1 MIRVI
6 ADAFDPVAEL
16 SAFAPLHGIGALASF
31 TGYVRTEG
39 DRVEALDLDHHHRL
53 TLASIEAIERS
64 TRERFDLADLLII
77 HRYGRVLPGEPIVLV
92 AAAARHRRAAF
103 DAVDYAMD
111 LLKTEAML
119 WKKEVRADGDRW
131 IEPRPEDH
139 ADRRRWERADG

>member
-1 MIRVI
+1 MIRLT

-16 SAFAPLHGIGALASF
+16 AAFAPPSGIGALASF
-31 TGYVRTEG
+31 TGYVRAEG
-39 DRVEALDLDHHHRL
+39 NCVEALDLDHHHHL

-64 TRERFDLADLLII
+64 TRDRFDLADLLII
-77 HRYGRVLPGEPIVLV
+77 HRHGRVLPGEPIVLV

-111 LLKTEAML
+111 LLKIEAVL

-139 ADRRRWERADG
+139 IDRRRWERADG